1 MSFGDRLARKMA
13 VHRLNSVSTHDGR
26 YSLFRNAV
34 VDVVSL
40 ILRRCCTLRC
50 EGAALLLLMT
60 QAIDSLIYCL
70 FTGIFIVILLMPAF
84 LRYVYQQLVTFR
96 TVRKAIA
103 VSKYGKD
110 TWNRSRQ
117 EPLVQMTGR
126 SWSIR
131 DYDPIF
137 IQLMQTCVEKR

>member
-1 MSFGDRLARKMA
+1 MVGIIYLKM
-13 VHRLNSVSTHDGR
+13 HIYT
-26 YSLFRNAV
+26 AV
-34 VDVVSL
+34 VYVVGS
-40 ILRRCCTLRC
+40 ILRRCCSLRY
-50 EGAALLLLMT
+50 EGAVLLLVLT

-70 FTGIFIVILLMPAF
+70 FTSIFIVILLMPAF

-103 VSKYGKD
+103 VSKYGKN
-110 TWNRSRQ
+110 TRNRSRQ
-117 EPLVQMTGR
+117 EALVQMTGH